1 MEHEVIPPG
10 EIHAPHNW
18 VVADE
23 AARLALVVTAADL
36 GKYCWQRAG
45 EGEWFLI
52 GHMPAVWKQ
61 HIGPTG
67 ADGAPGADGD
77 AADIAGETH
86 AATAKTTPVDADE
99 LGITDSATSWGF
111 KKLTFANLKAW
122 ISSLGGAGIS
132 NTPSGNISA
141 TNVQAAINELDS
153 EKASKTGDT
162 ISGNLNVT
170 GNALVTGGGALG
182 YGVGAGGTASQP
194 GQNGGSQAKN
204 LAVTLNKSCGQ
215 ITTGNASMA
224 QGAVVAF
231 KLTNFTIANSDL
243 LIATLRDDF
252 SPANYAIR
260 CSVGTGEGLISLTN
274 VSGGRLAEA
283 VVLNFMLIKGA
294 TS

>member
-36 GKYCWQRAG
+36 GKYCWQREG

-52 GHMPAVWKQ
+52 GHTPAVWKQ

-67 ADGAPGADGD
+67 ADGAPGADGPPG
-77 AADIAGETH
+77 ADG
-86 AATAKTTPVDADE
+86 
-99 LGITDSATSWGF
+99 DSAYEVAVANGF
-111 KKLTFANLKAW
+111 LGTEVEWLASLQGAN
-122 ISSLGGAGIS
+122 G
-132 NTPSGNISA
+132 
-141 TNVQAAINELDS
+141 VD
-153 EKASKTGDT
+153 
-162 ISGNLNVT
+162 
-170 GNALVTGGGALG
+170 GALG

-204 LAVTLNKSCGQ
+204 LAVTLNKPCGQ

-224 QGAVVAF
+224 SGAVVAF
-231 KLTNFTIANSDL
+231 QLTNFTIANSDY

-260 CSVGTGEGLISLTN
+260 CSVGTGVGRISLTN
-274 VSGGRLAEA
+274 TSGGRLAEA